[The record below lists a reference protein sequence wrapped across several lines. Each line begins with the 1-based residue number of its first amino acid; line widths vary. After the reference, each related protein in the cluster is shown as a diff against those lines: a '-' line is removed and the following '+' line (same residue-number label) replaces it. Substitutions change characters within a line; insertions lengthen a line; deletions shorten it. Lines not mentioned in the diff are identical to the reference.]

1 MLDIV
6 AVDRVTGVYCPWED
20 IAIEYGTG
28 SGNAHDTG
36 ISGMNGA

>member
-20 IAIEYGTG
+20 IAIEYV

-36 ISGMNGA
+36 ISGRDGA